1 MQSESDL
8 KLKKQKEFLIKFC
21 YFGVIIGSIIIII
34 KVLGPILTPF
44 LIAFIIAAILNPLIK
59 FTCNKLHIKRGII
72 SILFVLAFYAV
83 ASFII
88 ILIGAKLLILL
99 QSLFT
104 TLPQFFTTYFEPYI
118 RETFTH
124 FEKLFL
130 SLDPNV
136 LSALEESSS
145 SLISTL
151 GNFVSKFST
160 MVVSYVSGFATSI
173 PSIFIKT
180 IITIIVTFFI
190 TIDFEKIINFI
201 KRQLPESVSQNINE
215 SKKFITTTL
224 FKCLLSYILI
234 LSITFTEIAIG
245 LTILQV
251 PNSILIAV
259 IIAIFDILPVLGT
272 GGIMIPWAIIALLY
286 GNYKIGVGIAVLYI
300 IITIIRNIIEPKL
313 VGQQVGL
320 HPVVTLISMFVGL
333 HFLGFIGML
342 GLPITIS
349 LILYLND
356 KGIIKIFK

>member
-1 MQSESDL
+1 MQNDSDL

-34 KVLGPILTPF
+34 KFLGPILTPF
-44 LIAFIIAAILNPLIK
+44 LVAFVIAAILNPIIK
-59 FTCNKLHIKRGII
+59 FTCNKIPIHRSIV
-72 SILFVLAFYAV
+72 SILFVLAFYAI

-88 ILIGAKLLILL
+88 ILIGTKLLIVV

-104 TLPQFFTTYFEPYI
+104 TLPQFFTTYFEPYM
-118 RETFTH
+118 RDTFTH
-124 FEKLFL
+124 FENLFL
-130 SLDPNV
+130 SLDPNII
-136 LSALEESSS
+136 SALEESSS
-145 SLISTL
+145 SIISTL

-160 MVVSYVSGFATSI
+160 MVVSYVSGFATAI
-173 PSIFIKT
+173 PSIFLKT
-180 IITIIVTFFI
+180 VITIIVTFFI

-201 KRQLPESVSQNINE
+201 KRQLPESASKSISE

-245 LTILQV
+245 LSILKI
-251 PNSILIAV
+251 PNAILIAV
-259 IIAIFDILPVLGT
+259 SIAIFDILPVLGT
-272 GGIMIPWAIIALLY
+272 GGIMIPWSIIALLY
-286 GNYKIGVGIAVLYI
+286 GNYKIGIGVAVLYI

-320 HPVVTLISMFVGL
+320 HPVVTLISMFIGL

-342 GLPITIS
+342 GLPITIA
-349 LILYLND
+349 LLKYLND
-356 KGIIKIFK
+356 KGIVKIFK